1 VAKREGQIGPRR
13 AALLALL
20 LVATPA
26 WAQTQPPGE
35 DFGPSERAW
44 NGLSDFAALARAEG
58 FDVVGRSQ
66 LDWAELRPTDVV
78 LIFYPTSYLDP
89 SHVATFLRGGGRLLI
104 ADDYGRA
111 DEALA
116 RLGILRRAPGGA
128 NLPAYRDNPNL
139 PIARPIM
146 SQHPLAAGVDELV
159 TNHPQVFAVSPGPD
173 EVFALG
179 KETIVV
185 AGTLG
190 NANGRFIALSDPSL
204 LINAMLAW
212 GGNLQFALNVLSF
225 LAPEA
230 PGGRILVLTGDVEL
244 RGAPA
249 GPKEEPGGTLQ
260 NLLSSLEELLQDM
273 NDYVGHP
280 AALRGIAY
288 VLALLAVIVG
298 AVWIPL
304 TRRAEPDGAF
314 TRVVDEGPIYDRLVL
329 DYDTTRGDRNFAL
342 PAAILR
348 ELGEAKLPPD
358 HRLRKELLRLPRRAD
373 VLSPGVHVSPALFL
387 DLKKR
392 VADVLGEP
400 RRA

>member
-1 VAKREGQIGPRR
+1 MDHGEGQIRTR
-13 AALLALL
+13 LVALVALLFA
-20 LVATPA
+20 AAPA
-26 WAQTQPPGE
+26 AAQTSGE
-35 DFGPSERAW
+35 DYSPSERAW

-58 FDVVGRSQ
+58 FDVVARQ
-66 LDWAELRPTDVV
+66 TLAWDELRSTDVV
-78 LIFYPTSYLDP
+78 LLLYPTAYIDP
-89 SHVATFLRGGGRLLI
+89 SHVAAFLRGGGRLLI

-116 RLGILRRAPGGA
+116 RLGILRRAPRDPSVRG
-128 NLPAYRDNPNL
+128 YRDNPNL

-146 SQHPLAAGVDELV
+146 SVHPLAQGVDELH

-190 NANGRFIALSDPSL
+190 NANGRFIALSDPSI

-225 LAPEA
+225 LRPEA
-230 PGGRILVLTGDVEL
+230 AGGRILVLSGDVEL
-244 RGAPA
+244 RGTPIGPKDDPA
-249 GPKEEPGGTLQ
+249 G
-260 NLLSSLEELLQDM
+260 SLEGLIAAVEEVLQGV
-273 NDYVGHP
+273 NDYIGHP
-280 AALRGIAY
+280 TALRGVAY
-288 VLALLAVIVG
+288 VLALLAVVLG
-298 AVWIPL
+298 AVWVPL
-304 TRRAEPDGAF
+304 SRRAEPDGAF
-314 TRVVDEGPIYDRLVL
+314 TRVADEGPVYDRLVA

-348 ELGEAKLPPD
+348 ELAEARLPEE
-358 HRLRKELLRLPRRAD
+358 HRLRRELARLPRRAD
-373 VLSPGVHVSPALFL
+373 VLNPGVHVSPALFL

-392 VADVLGEP
+392 VAEVLGEP
-400 RRA
+400 RRG